1 MIFAS
6 ALNLGIEK
14 ILKGEWNPE
23 ESMRHV
29 NENFSWERITQE
41 WIDFDRKL

>member
-1 MIFAS
+1 
-6 ALNLGIEK
+6 
-14 ILKGEWNPE
+14 
-23 ESMRHV
+23 MRHV